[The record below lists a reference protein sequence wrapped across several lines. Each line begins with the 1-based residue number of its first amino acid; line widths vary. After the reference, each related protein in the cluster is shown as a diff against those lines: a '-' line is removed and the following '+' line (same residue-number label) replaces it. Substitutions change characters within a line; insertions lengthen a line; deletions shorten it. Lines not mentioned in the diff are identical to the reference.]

1 MSVFFKLIRFSN
13 LIIIGLTMYAV
24 RFCFFSIGGKITVN
38 ETIEQV
44 LFGLLVF
51 STLLI
56 AAAGNIINDYFDIKS
71 DKINKPENW
80 IIGNI
85 VPKRKAILYHWLL
98 SAIAFGIAILL
109 SIYYHTFWY
118 VFIHLFSINI
128 LWLYSVYFKKTT
140 LLGNFIVA
148 FLTSLV
154 VILTGIHFAIN
165 GSFSTDIPNSIF
177 QSSKNVSYAIFE
189 WKKIFL
195 ENGKFIWIFAFFSFI
210 LNFGRE
216 IIKDIEDIDGDRIL
230 SAKTLP
236 LKYGVKYAK
245 VSATIILILIPISY
259 FSLLLY
265 FKRNISLSEIY
276 ATFPVAI
283 AAFTTLFSLIYLIK
297 AKTISDFKT
306 ADRLLKLAMVF
317 GILTPFYWWW
327 F

>member
-1 MSVFFKLIRFSN
+1 MKLFLKLIRVSN
-13 LIIIGLTMYAV
+13 LIIIGLTMYAI

-38 ETIEQV
+38 ETIEQF
-44 LFGLLVF
+44 LFGLLVL

-71 DKINKPENW
+71 DKINKPKDW

-85 VPKRKAILYHWLL
+85 IPKRKAILYHWTL

-148 FLTSLV
+148 LLTALV

-165 GSFSTDIPNSIF
+165 GSFFYEIPTSIL
-177 QSSKNVSYAIFE
+177 QTPTNLNNAIYE
-189 WKKIFL
+189 WKIIFL
-195 ENGKFIWIFAFFSFI
+195 ENGKFIWIFAFFSFV

-216 IIKDIEDIDGDRIL
+216 IIKDIEDVDGDRIL

-245 VSATIILILIPISY
+245 ISASIVLILIPISY
-259 FSLLLY
+259 FSLLIY
-265 FKRNISLSEIY
+265 FKTGISLVEIY
-276 ATFPVAI
+276 ATIPVAFAVI
-283 AAFTTLFSLIYLIK
+283 TTIISLYFLLK
-297 AKTISDFKT
+297 AKRMNDFKI
-306 ADRLLKLAMVF
+306 ADKLLKIAMIA
-317 GILTPFYWWW
+317 GIMTPFYWWW

>member
-1 MSVFFKLIRFSN
+1 MSTFFKLIRFSN

-24 RFCFFSIGGKITVN
+24 RFCFFSIGGKITSN
-38 ETIEQV
+38 ETIEQL
-44 LFGLLVF
+44 LFGMLVL

-71 DKINKPENW
+71 DKINKPNNW
-80 IIGNI
+80 IIGNLI
-85 VPKRKAILYHWLL
+85 PKRKAILYHWSL
-98 SAIAFGIAILL
+98 SAIAFSIAILL

-148 FLTSLV
+148 FLTALV

-165 GSFSTDIPNSIF
+165 GSFSTEIPNSIF
-177 QSSKNVSYAIFE
+177 EGSKNVSLAIYK

-195 ENGKFIWIFAFFSFI
+195 ENGKFIWIFAFFSFV

-245 VSATIILILIPISY
+245 ISASLILILIPISY
-259 FSLLLY
+259 FFLLIY
-265 FKRNISLSEIY
+265 FKRNVSVYEIY
-276 ATFPVAI
+276 ATVPVALSVLATI
-283 AAFTTLFSLIYLIK
+283 LSLLFLVK
-297 AKTISDFKT
+297 AKSISDFKT
-306 ADRLLKLAMVF
+306 ADRLLKIAMIL

>member
-1 MSVFFKLIRFSN
+1 MSTFLKLIRFSN

-24 RFCFFSIGGKITVN
+24 RFCFFSIGGKIIVN
-38 ETIEQV
+38 ETIEQL
-44 LFGLLVF
+44 LFVLLVV

-71 DKINKPENW
+71 DKVNKPDNW
-80 IIGNI
+80 IIGNSI
-85 VPKRKAILYHWLL
+85 PKRKAILYHWLL
-98 SAIAFGIAILL
+98 STIAFGIAILL

-140 LLGNFIVA
+140 LLGNFIIA
-148 FLTSLV
+148 FLTALV

-165 GSFSTDIPNSIF
+165 GSFSSQIPHSIF
-177 QSSKNVSYAIFE
+177 QSSKNVGFAIFE

-236 LKYGVKYAK
+236 LKYGVTYAK
-245 VSATIILILIPISY
+245 KSASVILILIPISY
-259 FSLLLY
+259 FFLITY
-265 FKRNISLSEIY
+265 FKKSISLSEIY
-276 ATFPVAI
+276 ATFPVALAVLATI
-283 AAFTTLFSLIYLIK
+283 FSLLYLLK
-297 AKTISDFKT
+297 AKTIQDFKM
-306 ADRLLKLAMVF
+306 ADRLLKIAMIA

>member
-1 MSVFFKLIRFSN
+1 MSTFLKLIRFSN

-236 LKYGVKYAK
+236 LKYGINYAK
-245 VSATIILILIPISY
+245 ISASFTLILIPISY
-259 FSLLLY
+259 FSLLIY
-265 FKRNISLSEIY
+265 FKRSVSLTEVY
-276 ATFPVAI
+276 ATIPVALSVLATI
-283 AAFTTLFSLIYLIK
+283 FSLLSLLK
-297 AKTISDFKT
+297 AKSMRDFKI
-306 ADRLLKLAMVF
+306 ADRLLKIAMIA

>member
-1 MSVFFKLIRFSN
+1 
-13 LIIIGLTMYAV
+13 MYAV

-38 ETIEQV
+38 EIIEQI
-44 LFGLLVF
+44 LFGFLVF

-80 IIGNI
+80 IIGNV

-109 SIYYHTFWY
+109 SIHYHTFWY
-118 VFIHLFSINI
+118 VFIHLFSINV

-148 FLTSLV
+148 FLTALV

-165 GSFSTDIPNSIF
+165 GSFSTEIPNSIF
-177 QSSKNVSYAIFE
+177 QSSINVSYAIFE

-245 VSATIILILIPISY
+245 ISASVVLILIPIAY

-265 FKRNISLSEIY
+265 FKRNLSLTEIY
-276 ATFPVAI
+276 ATIPVALAVLATI
-283 AAFTTLFSLIYLIK
+283 FSLLFLLK
-297 AKTISDFKT
+297 AKSMRDFKL
-306 ADRLLKLAMVF
+306 ADRLLKIAMIA

>member
-1 MSVFFKLIRFSN
+1 MSTFLKLIRFSN

-24 RFCFFSIGGKITVN
+24 RFCFFSIGGKIIVN
-38 ETIEQV
+38 EIVEQI

-71 DKINKPENW
+71 DKVNKPENW
-80 IIGNI
+80 IIGNV

-109 SIYYHTFWY
+109 SVYYHTFWY
-118 VFIHLFSINI
+118 VFIHLFSINV

-148 FLTSLV
+148 FLTALV

-165 GSFSTDIPNSIF
+165 GSFSTEIPNSIF
-177 QSSKNVSYAIFE
+177 RSSFNVSSAIFE

-245 VSATIILILIPISY
+245 ISASLVLILIPIAY
-259 FSLLLY
+259 LSLLMY
-265 FKRNISLSEIY
+265 FKRIISLTEIY
-276 ATFPVAI
+276 ATIPVALAVLATI
-283 AAFTTLFSLIYLIK
+283 FSLLSLLK
-297 AKTISDFKT
+297 AKSMRDFKI
-306 ADRLLKLAMVF
+306 ADRLLKIAMIA

>member
-1 MSVFFKLIRFSN
+1 MSTFLKLIRFSN
-13 LIIIGLTMYAV
+13 LVIIGLTMYAI
-24 RFCFFSIGGKITVN
+24 RFCFFTIGGKISVN
-38 ETIEQV
+38 ETIEQL

-71 DKINKPENW
+71 DKINKPKHW
-80 IIGNI
+80 IIGNVI
-85 VPKRKAILYHWLL
+85 PKRKAILYHWLL

-118 VFIHLFSINI
+118 VFVHLFSINI

-140 LLGNFIVA
+140 LLGNFMVA
-148 FLTSLV
+148 FLTALV

-165 GSFSTDIPNSIF
+165 GSFSTEVPHSILGTA
-177 QSSKNVSYAIFE
+177 SNVNNCIYE
-189 WKKIFL
+189 WKIIFL
-195 ENGKFIWIFAFFSFI
+195 ENGKFIWIFAFFSFV

-245 VSATIILILIPISY
+245 ISASLVLILIPVSY
-259 FSLLLY
+259 FVLIMY
-265 FKRNISLSEIY
+265 FKQTISLSEIY
-276 ATFPVAI
+276 ATIPVAFAVLSTI
-283 AAFTTLFSLIYLIK
+283 FSLIYLLK
-297 AKTISDFKT
+297 AKTMKDFKI
-306 ADRLLKLAMVF
+306 ADRLLKIAMIA
-317 GILTPFYWWW
+317 GIMTPFYWWW

>member
-1 MSVFFKLIRFSN
+1 MKLFLKLIRVSN
-13 LIIIGLTMYAV
+13 LIIIGLTMYAI

-38 ETIEQV
+38 ETIEQF
-44 LFGLLVF
+44 LFGLLVL

-71 DKINKPENW
+71 DKINKPEDW

-85 VPKRKAILYHWLL
+85 IPKRKAILYHWTL

-148 FLTSLV
+148 LLTALV

-165 GSFSTDIPNSIF
+165 GSFFYEIPTSIL
-177 QSSKNVSYAIFE
+177 QTPTNLNNAIYE
-189 WKKIFL
+189 WKIIFL
-195 ENGKFIWIFAFFSFI
+195 ENGKFIWIFAFFSFV

-216 IIKDIEDIDGDRIL
+216 IIKDIEDVDGDRIL

-245 VSATIILILIPISY
+245 ISASIVLILIPISY
-259 FSLLLY
+259 FSLLIY
-265 FKRNISLSEIY
+265 FKTGISFVEIY
-276 ATFPVAI
+276 ATIPVAFAVI
-283 AAFTTLFSLIYLIK
+283 TTLISLFFLLK
-297 AKTISDFKT
+297 AKRMNDFKI
-306 ADRLLKLAMVF
+306 ADKLLKIAMIA
-317 GILTPFYWWW
+317 GIMTPFYWWW

>member
-1 MSVFFKLIRFSN
+1 MKTFLKLIRISN
-13 LIIIGLTMYAV
+13 LIIIALTMYAI
-24 RFCFFSIGGKITVN
+24 RFCFFSIGGKISVN
-38 ETIEQV
+38 EFIEQF

-71 DKINKPENW
+71 DKVNKPNNW
-80 IIGNI
+80 IIGNMI
-85 VPKRKAILYHWLL
+85 PKRKAILYHWSL
-98 SAIAFGIAILL
+98 SAIAFAIAIIL

-140 LLGNFIVA
+140 LLGNFMVA
-148 FLTSLV
+148 FLTALV

-165 GSFSTDIPNSIF
+165 GTFSTEIPTTIF
-177 QSSKNVSYAIFE
+177 QTSSNVNQAIYE
-189 WKKIFL
+189 WKFIFL

-216 IIKDIEDIDGDRIL
+216 IIKDIEDIDGDKIL

-245 VSATIILILIPISY
+245 LSASIVLIIIPTSY
-259 FSLLLY
+259 FSLLVY
-265 FKRNISLSEIY
+265 FKKTITLIEIY
-276 ATFPVAI
+276 ATIPVAL
-283 AAFTTLFSLIYLIK
+283 AVLATLFSLFFLLK
-297 AKTISDFKT
+297 AKTMKEFKI
-306 ADRLLKLAMVF
+306 ADKSLKVAMIA
-317 GILTPFYWWW
+317 GILTPIYWW
-327 F
+327 FF